1 LTASEALSKI
11 HYSKSLVSLLLL
23 PFSTVFLL
31 ISFVRKILYRFGF
44 LRSFKLKIPVIV
56 VGNITSGGTGK
67 TPWVEFL
74 VRQLRDEVKLA
85 TLSRGYGRKTTGFGQ
100 VLPTSTAAE
109 VGDEPLQLFT
119 QFKEAIPV
127 FVGEDRVSATQKI
140 QQLLP
145 ELQLLILDD
154 AFQHRKLN
162 PDFRIVLTPY
172 DSLFSKDYLLP
183 MGRLRESRAGAKRA
197 DVVVVTKCVT
207 ELSLDE
213 KNKLAQSLSPYLNAD
228 ALLLYSSTSY
238 GEPYQVCGP
247 ERTDITSVLALAGLA
262 DNGPFFTFCQQKFEV
277 IDTFSFSDHYA
288 YRSEDAGQILEVLG
302 QEKGQQAV
310 VLTTEKDAVKLKSLA
325 ATEMWSKI
333 PIFALPIQVALDPSQ
348 EAQLL
353 QRLRKNLLHP

>member
-1 LTASEALSKI
+1 MPWYAYLLAPAAFLFQGITAVRNFLFDRGLL
-11 HYSKSLVSLLLL
+11 KSQKS
-23 PFSTVFLL
+23 P
-31 ISFVRKILYRFGF
+31 
-44 LRSFKLKIPVIV
+44 IPTLV
-56 VGNITSGGTGK
+56 VGNLSVGGTGK

-74 VRQLRDEVKLA
+74 VRQLRNEVKLA

-100 VLPTSTAAE
+100 VLPNSSAEE

-127 FVGEDRVSATQKI
+127 FVGEDRVGATQKI

-145 ELQLLILDD
+145 NLQLLILDD

-197 DVVVVTKCVT
+197 DVVVVTKCPA

-213 KNKLAQSLSPYLNAD
+213 KNKLAQSLSPYLNAN

-247 ERTDITSVLALAGLA
+247 ERTDFTTIITLAGLA
-262 DNGPFFTFCQQKFEV
+262 DNGPFFTFCKQQFEV
-277 IDTFSFSDHYA
+277 VDTFSFSDHYA

-302 QEKGQQAV
+302 QEKGQHAV
-310 VLTTEKDAVKLKSLA
+310 LLTTEKDAVKLKSLA
-325 ATEMWSKI
+325 ATEMWPKI

-348 EAQLL
+348 EAHLL

>member
-1 LTASEALSKI
+1 MPWYAYLLAPAAFLFHGITAARNFLFDRGLL
-11 HYSKSLVSLLLL
+11 KSQKSPITTL
-23 PFSTVFLL
+23 
-31 ISFVRKILYRFGF
+31 
-44 LRSFKLKIPVIV
+44 V
-56 VGNITSGGTGK
+56 VGNLSVGGTGK

-74 VRQLRDEVKLA
+74 VRKLRDEVKLA
-85 TLSRGYGRKTTGFGQ
+85 TLSRGYGRKTTGFHQ
-100 VLPTSTAAE
+100 VFPNSTAAE

-119 QFKEAIPV
+119 QFKEANPV
-127 FVGEDRVSATQKI
+127 FVGEDRVGATQKI

-172 DSLFSKDYLLP
+172 DSPFSSDYLLP

-197 DVVVVTKCVT
+197 DVVVVTKCPT
-207 ELSLDE
+207 ELSLEE
-213 KNKLAQSLSPYLNAD
+213 KNRLKQSISPYLNAG

-238 GEPYQVCGP
+238 GEPYQIAGP
-247 ERTDITSVLALAGLA
+247 ERTGFTAVIALAGLA
-262 DNGPFFTFCQQKFEV
+262 DNGPFFTYCKQQFAV
-277 IDTFSFSDHYA
+277 VDNFSFSDHYS
-288 YRSEDAGQILEVLG
+288 YKPEDATRILEVLG
-302 QEKGQQAV
+302 QENGKNAV
-310 VLTTEKDAVKLKSLA
+310 LLTTEKDAVKLKSFA

-333 PIFALPIQVALDPSQ
+333 PIFALPIQVALDPDQ

>member
-1 LTASEALSKI
+1 MPWYAYLLAPAAFLFQGITAARNFLFDRGLL
-11 HYSKSLVSLLLL
+11 KSQKAPMPTL
-23 PFSTVFLL
+23 
-31 ISFVRKILYRFGF
+31 
-44 LRSFKLKIPVIV
+44 V
-56 VGNITSGGTGK
+56 VGNLSVGGTGK

-119 QFKEAIPV
+119 HFKGEIPV
-127 FVGEDRVSATQKI
+127 FVGEDRVGAAQKI
-140 QQLLP
+140 HQLLP
-145 ELQLLILDD
+145 NLQLLVLDD
-154 AFQHRKLN
+154 AFQHRKLH

-172 DSLFSKDYLLP
+172 DSLFSKDYLIP
-183 MGRLRESRAGAKRA
+183 VGRLRESRAGAKRA
-197 DVVVVTKCVT
+197 DVVVVTKCPA

-228 ALLLYSSTSY
+228 ALTLYSATSY

-247 ERTDITSVLALAGLA
+247 VRTDFSTIITLAGLA
-262 DNGPFFTFCQQKFEV
+262 DNGPFFAYCKQQFAV

-288 YRSEDAGQILEVLG
+288 YKPEDAARILEVIG
-302 QEKGQQAV
+302 QEKGQHAV
-310 VLTTEKDAVKLKSLA
+310 LLTTEKDTVKLKSLA
-325 ATEMWSKI
+325 RSGMWSKI

-348 EAQLL
+348 QELL
-353 QRLRKNLLHP
+353 LHRLRKNLLHP